1 MPETFVIVLLW
12 SSVTEPRVFTLTV
25 VTLRIL
31 PVVWETAPDEVL
43 PSLIC
48 TLLPAPV
55 AFTCGSTIVEA
66 PLKVTAGLAVLVV
79 VIVPA
84 MLTAEKP
91 WPNRKSE
98 ASTMTVLAVIVPGV
112 IVEPAP
118 WVTPCP
124 WRKIVPVVVEMLLLP
139 MARLP
144 PRVRIEIFSAV
155 RLLSTLTPFASSRM

>member
-1 MPETFVIVLLW
+1 M
-12 SSVTEPRVFTLTV
+12 FTLTV
-25 VTLRIL
+25 ATFRIL
-31 PVVWETAPDEVL
+31 PVVCETAPEDVL

-55 AFTCGSTIVEA
+55 TLTCGSTIVEA
-66 PLKVTAGLAVLVV
+66 PRKVTAGLAVLAV

-84 MLTAEKP
+84 MSTAEKP
-91 WPNRKSE
+91 CPNRKSE
-98 ASTMTVLAVIVPGV
+98 ASTMTVLAVVVPGV

-124 WRKIVPVVVEMLLLP
+124 WRKIVPVDVETLLLP

-144 PRVRIEIFSAV
+144 PRVRIEICSAV
-155 RLLSTLTPFASSRM
+155 RLLSTLTPPASSRM